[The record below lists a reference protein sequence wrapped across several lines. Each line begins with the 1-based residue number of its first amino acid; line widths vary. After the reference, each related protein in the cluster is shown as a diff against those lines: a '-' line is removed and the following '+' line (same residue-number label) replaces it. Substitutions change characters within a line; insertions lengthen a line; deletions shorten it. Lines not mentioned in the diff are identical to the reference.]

1 MREPLNIAV
10 AQPECAAGDVA
21 GNAARHALLVR
32 AARARVVVFPELSLT
47 GYELADAPVVDPGDE
62 NLSPLRRACADAGC
76 VALAGAPV
84 AGPGKRP
91 SIGVLAISASGVE
104 VAYRKLWLSTQEAAR
119 FDPGSAPRVL
129 EVDRWRLGLAVCKD
143 TGTPEHVLD
152 TARMGIDLYAA
163 GLVMHPDERDEQER
177 RARSI
182 AEEFG
187 VCVAFASFAG
197 PTGSGYEQTAG
208 CSGIWDRN
216 ATMLANAGPTVDR
229 IARAKITELIPA
241 RLCLAELQCVTT
253 FQTNGPDQWPSA

>member
-21 GNAARHALLVR
+21 ANAARHALLVR

-62 NLSPLRRACADAGC
+62 DLSPLRRACADADC
-76 VALAGAPV
+76 VALVGAPV
-84 AGPGKRP
+84 AGPAKRP
-91 SIGVLAISASGVE
+91 SIGVFAISASGVE
-104 VAYRKLWLSTQEAAR
+104 VAYRKLWLSAQEAAR
-119 FDPGSAPRVL
+119 FDPGPAPRVL

-163 GLVMHPDERDEQER
+163 GLVMHADERDEQEQ

-197 PTGSGYEQTAG
+197 PTGGGYEQTAG

-216 ATMLANAGPTVDR
+216 ATVLANAGAAVDR
-229 IARAKITELIPA
+229 IARAKITD
-241 RLCLAELQCVTT
+241 T
-253 FQTNGPDQWPSA
+253 

>member
-1 MREPLNIAV
+1 
-10 AQPECAAGDVA
+10 
-21 GNAARHALLVR
+21 
-32 AARARVVVFPELSLT
+32 
-47 GYELADAPVVDPGDE
+47 
-62 NLSPLRRACADAGC
+62 
-76 VALAGAPV
+76 
-84 AGPGKRP
+84 
-91 SIGVLAISASGVE
+91 LAISASGVE

-163 GLVMHPDERDEQER
+163 GLVMHPDECDEQEQ

-182 AEEFG
+182 AGEFG
-187 VCVAFASFAG
+187 VYVAFASFAG

-216 ATMLANAGPTVDR
+216 AAMLANAGPTVGR
-229 IARAKITELIPA
+229 IARAKITDA
-241 RLCLAELQCVTT
+241 
-253 FQTNGPDQWPSA
+253 